1 MSEVFEYNEGPEQR
15 GSIAKDLMKGLIEGI
30 REASYDRVRP
40 TTVGMDLGCLPRGY
54 SRLFKTLDEGNP
66 LNGLK
71 ELPLPKLGRDGRRI
85 GRFRLYPRGEVAIAE
100 SDRTPD
106 LDELLYNTRK
116 RINENA
122 KTTLASYRE
131 RLENIDPSKVS
142 HIVTRMEGIDTS
154 EMIVPR
160 EAIHPAWFEVDLGV
174 TSREPVRHEHG
185 TDAWIFGFDPG
196 TGQCSRLKLNRKQDQ
211 ASEVLFPTVCITPD
225 VTDPDPA
232 RTQAVCEGILEQV
245 RRQIATT
252 MGLPTVIFEE
262 AKTPPNWIDQMVT
275 AFQDLVSDDL
285 AKRLASGMLTCET
298 PKRGMGRYYSES
310 MVDVVESFYTFVE
323 T

>member
-30 REASYDRVRP
+30 RAASYDRVRP
-40 TTVGMDLGCLPRGY
+40 TTDGMDLGCLPRGY
-54 SRLFKTLDEGNP
+54 SRLFKTLDEDNP

-85 GRFRLYPRGEVAIAE
+85 GRVRLYPRGEVSVGE

-142 HIVTRMEGIDTS
+142 HIVTCMEGIDTS
-154 EMIVPR
+154 EMIIPR

-211 ASEVLFPTVCITPD
+211 ASEVLFKTVCITPD
-225 VTDPDPA
+225 PTDPDPD
-232 RTQAVCEGILEQV
+232 TTIQAMRAALKVADVIGTV
-245 RRQIATT
+245 RDAIKPLDLPDLKSIYSEDRDVYRDLLKQTIEA
-252 MGLPTVIFEE
+252 MGLP
-262 AKTPPNWIDQMVT
+262 A
-275 AFQDLVSDDL
+275 DL
-285 AKRLASGMLTCET
+285 LTCET

-310 MVDVVESFYTFVE
+310 MVDVVEPSFYTFVE